1 MESGCRV
8 WHHVLPD
15 ALVSDPRP
23 LRRQG
28 LPPEP
33 LLLRAGFK
41 REPALEASSW
51 NPVYVRGGGTA
62 SAAISPRCVACEH
75 DHACR
80 KEALKEAMPACDPL
94 LEICH

>member
-1 MESGCRV
+1 
-8 WHHVLPD
+8 
-15 ALVSDPRP
+15 
-23 LRRQG
+23 
-28 LPPEP
+28 
-33 LLLRAGFK
+33 
-41 REPALEASSW
+41 
-51 NPVYVRGGGTA
+51 VYVRGGGTA